1 MLLLRGEARFAL
13 RGWKDAMNVS
23 LQETSV
29 LKRRL
34 FFFLCHANIL
44 NRHML
49 FVFAYAE
56 KIQLNALKGE
66 QQYIQRDRGPS
77 ER

>member
-1 MLLLRGEARFAL
+1 MLRGEARFAL

-29 LKRRL
+29 LKRKI
-34 FFFLCHANIL
+34 FFNFIFCHANIL

-56 KIQLNALKGE
+56 QIQFNALKEE
-66 QQYIQRDRGPS
+66 QRYIQRDQGPS